1 MKRLAETQH
10 LMVRGLMVLG
20 SVVVLAGAVGG
31 LSHRVTAAEDL
42 GPGLDARNV
51 WAEWRALRQSLD
63 TTVGALELAQLRL
76 ARAEEIIT
84 FSDRYQIPADL
95 AALIYDTALR
105 EAIDP
110 DLAFRLVKVESGFN
124 RRGLSRAGA
133 VGLAQV
139 LPATARTYEP
149 GITIEGLYEPATN
162 LRIGFRYL
170 HDLFLTYGDLR
181 LALLAYNRG
190 PTRVAELL
198 GEGQDPGNG
207 YAASVMRGYRGM

>member
-1 MKRLAETQH
+1 MKRLPETQR
-10 LMVRGLMVLG
+10 LVLRGLMVLG
-20 SVVVLAGAVGG
+20 SVVLLAGTVGG
-31 LSHRVTAAEDL
+31 LSHRATAADNPE
-42 GPGLDARNV
+42 PGIDARNV

-63 TTVGALELAQLRL
+63 TTAGALELAQLQL
-76 ARAEEIIT
+76 ARAEEIIA
-84 FSDRYQIPADL
+84 FSDRYQITADL

-110 DLAFRLVKVESGFN
+110 DLAFRLVRVESGFSK
-124 RRGLSRAGA
+124 RALSRAGA

-149 GITIEGLYEPATN
+149 GITVEGLYDPATN

-198 GEGQDPGNG
+198 GVGQDPGNG
-207 YAASVMRGYRGM
+207 YASSVMRGYRGM